1 MKKTQLLVI
10 ILLALLSSCSPT
22 ITRLSAYGN
31 LYEEKPIT
39 ILIMPPINKSTKAD
53 AKMSFYTTLN
63 APLANSGYY
72 VLPPFI
78 SMQVMQDQSAYDSEL
93 LLDKSMKVVDNLLGA
108 DAVLFTTI
116 HEWRKLTIGSKVE
129 VKIEYLIKSTKTDE
143 ILYNRTGLLRL
154 SSSSNSGNIF
164 VDLAVSMIK
173 TAFTKE
179 VNVAHKCNEYTFTDI
194 PKGKYSPLHGKDQ
207 ESKAGDKEFT
217 VTLTQ

>member
-1 MKKTQLLVI
+1 MPLNLFLTCYKSF
-10 ILLALLSSCSPT
+10 LLSILKKNPLCSYTDKRPF
-22 ITRLSAYGN
+22 
-31 LYEEKPIT
+31 
-39 ILIMPPINKSTKAD
+39 LINFGKNFVS
-53 AKMSFYTTLN
+53 S
-63 APLANSGYY
+63 S
-72 VLPPFI
+72 
-78 SMQVMQDQSAYDSEL
+78 SL
-93 LLDKSMKVVDNLLGA
+93 L
-108 DAVLFTTI
+108 
-116 HEWRKLTIGSKVE
+116 
-129 VKIEYLIKSTKTDE
+129 IEYLIKSTKTDE